1 MNGQNYNADF
11 RYERYGKPGELFS
24 VGTFFKYLDNPIEQT
39 MLATASGQL
48 MSFANA
54 DAAQVAGVEVEYM
67 RTLAF
72 LVRDSSR
79 RDSSFLNDINLGF
92 NATYMYTS
100 VQIDTTNGGAI
111 NTNSRRPLEGASP
124 YLVNF
129 DLSYK
134 KKVGDKTANKTYLAA
149 LSYNVFGPRL
159 FAVGSNGIGD
169 QYALPVNSVNFVGKI
184 TFNDTYSFGIK
195 AKNILNP
202 TINIIQEDRVNVGNE
217 LNVSSF
223 KRGIDLSLSFSYNI
237 PVSKDK
243 KPVETN
249 Q

>member
-1 MNGQNYNADF
+1 
-11 RYERYGKPGELFS
+11 
-24 VGTFFKYLDNPIEQT
+24 
-39 MLATASGQL
+39 

-100 VQIDTTNGGAI
+100 VKIDTTNGGAI

-184 TFNDTYSFGIK
+184 TFNDTY
-195 AKNILNP
+195 
-202 TINIIQEDRVNVGNE
+202 
-217 LNVSSF
+217 
-223 KRGIDLSLSFSYNI
+223 
-237 PVSKDK
+237 
-243 KPVETN
+243 
-249 Q
+249 